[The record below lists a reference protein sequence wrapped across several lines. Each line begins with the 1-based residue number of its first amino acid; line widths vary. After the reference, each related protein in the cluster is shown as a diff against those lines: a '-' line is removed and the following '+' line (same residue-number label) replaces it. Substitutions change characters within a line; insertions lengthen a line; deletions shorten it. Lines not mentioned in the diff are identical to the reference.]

1 MNNKMMNNLMTKN
14 SKAMMMKNL
23 MTILMK
29 MKKENKMM
37 MKNKMNNK
45 HPPQNKHQNLKSIKT
60 SLNKNLKETKTKIK
74 ETDHKETISNKVE
87 NHISTKEETK
97 VDIKVETKI
106 STMEGINLTTTMAVV
121 IKIGKTKVETMA
133 ATKIGKIIR
142 EANHLIIIKAVNH
155 LIINSISSTDYDL
168 NSFII
173 FLSIIH

>member
-1 MNNKMMNNLMTKN
+1 MMNNLMTKN

-87 NHISTKEETK
+87 NHISTKE
-97 VDIKVETKI
+97 
-106 STMEGINLTTTMAVV
+106 GINLTTTMAVV